1 MRLDQS
7 YYFLRIL
14 TEKKPP
20 SNKTSA
26 LTKYMNMMNMDIWVV
41 GISKQLFIQEVLK
54 LNEVFQKNK
63 VVTGKSLFFV
73 TGEFM
78 YSRFYWS

>member
-7 YYFLRIL
+7 DYFLRIL

-26 LTKYMNMMNMDIWVV
+26 LTKYMNVMNMDIWVV
-41 GISKQLFIQEVLK
+41 GISKQLFI
-54 LNEVFQKNK
+54 
-63 VVTGKSLFFV
+63 
-73 TGEFM
+73 
-78 YSRFYWS
+78 